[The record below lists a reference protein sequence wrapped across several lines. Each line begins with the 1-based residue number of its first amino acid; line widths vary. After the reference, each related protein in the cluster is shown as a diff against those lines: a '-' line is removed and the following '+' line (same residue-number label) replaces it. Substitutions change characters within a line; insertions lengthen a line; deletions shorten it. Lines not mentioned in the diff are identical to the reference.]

1 MILEELLWNVNDN
14 TIVDI
19 YSSDTNE
26 IIASY
31 DGKENIPEELND
43 FEVTD
48 IFVEGNHLCI
58 EISI

>member
-1 MILEELLWNVNDN
+1 MELEELLWVINDN

-19 YSSDTNE
+19 YSADTNE
-26 IIASY
+26 VIASY

-43 FEVTD
+43 CEVQY

>member
-1 MILEELLWNVNDN
+1 MILEELLWNVNDS
-14 TIVDI
+14 TVVDI
-19 YSSDTNE
+19 YSAESGEVIST
-26 IIASY
+26 Y